1 MKKIAKKSVLI
12 LMALF
17 MLQISLVSAASAKNS
32 LTAGETL
39 SQGQS
44 LTSNDGRFTFIM
56 QTDGNLVLYKQ
67 GKSLW
72 STKTS
77 GAKYEWRDPITGYT
91 IRRAPQ
97 VLKVENNLLRL
108 TDYNDSHWFWFSK
121 IQDWTNAHYGGN
133 VPAGLNGDTLV
144 VQDDGN
150 VVFYST
156 GKGPVWA
163 TNTGGH

>member
-12 LMALF
+12 LLALF

-32 LTAGETL
+32 LTAGESLT
-39 SQGQS
+39 QGQS
-44 LTSNDGRFTFIM
+44 LTSNDGRFTLIM

-77 GAKYEWRDPITGYT
+77 GAKYQWRDHTGHTITRY
-91 IRRAPQ
+91 PQ

-121 IQDWTNAHYGGN
+121 IQEWTNAHYQGN
-133 VPAGLNGDTLV
+133 VPPGLNGDTLV